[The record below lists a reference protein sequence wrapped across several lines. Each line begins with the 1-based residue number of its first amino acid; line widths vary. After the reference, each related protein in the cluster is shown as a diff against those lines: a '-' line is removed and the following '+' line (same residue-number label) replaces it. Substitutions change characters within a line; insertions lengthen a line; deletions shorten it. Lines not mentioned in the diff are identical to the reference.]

1 MTMPQERIL
10 VVDDEKS
17 MRDFLEILL
26 TKNGYSVKVASSG
39 TDAIRL
45 IEGSDYDLVISD
57 IRMPEMSG
65 LELLRRIKSV
75 QPETIVIMITAY
87 ASTQQAVEAMKE
99 GAYDYLTK
107 PFKVDEIKIILKNA
121 LDKRRLERENLQ
133 LKRELKDKYQFG
145 NIIGSSPEMVKIY
158 RLIERVALTRTN
170 ILISGESGTGKELV
184 ARAIHFNS
192 DRRDKPFVTINCG
205 AIPESLMESELFGHI
220 KGAFTGALCNKMG
233 LFETAHEGTSFLDE
247 IGELPTHV
255 QVKLLRAIQERTFR
269 KVGGTDSIQVNVRI
283 ICATNKILT
292 QEIAEGKFRE
302 DLYYRLNVIQIHM
315 PPLRDRREDIPHL
328 AQFFLDKYNKA
339 LDRKIRKITNEAM
352 ECLLCYHYPGNV
364 RELENVIERCVA
376 LEPSD
381 VILLDTLPD
390 EVRKSRAAPNEV
402 LGNFPS
408 INIPEEGLNLED
420 VVEDFE
426 KRLLLQAMERTNG
439 IKKRA
444 AELLN
449 VSFRSFRYRLEKYGL
464 SNGLDE
470 EEDVDAG
477 AISAHAAQ

>member
-1 MTMPQERIL
+1 MPDKRIL

-26 TKNGYSVKVASSG
+26 TKNGYKVKVASSG
-39 TDAIRL
+39 TDAIQL
-45 IEGSDYDLVISD
+45 IEGADYDLVISD

-87 ASTQQAVEAMKE
+87 ASTQQAVEAMKQ
-99 GAYDYLTK
+99 GAYDYVTK

-121 LDKRRLERENLQ
+121 LEKRRLERENIQ

-158 RLIERVALTRTN
+158 RLIERVAMTRTN

-192 DRRDKPFVTINCG
+192 DRREKSFVTINCG

-220 KGAFTGALCNKMG
+220 KGAFTGALNNKMG
-233 LFETAHEGTSFLDE
+233 LFEVAHEGTTFLDE

-269 KVGGTDSIQVNVRI
+269 RVGGTESIQVNVRI
-283 ICATNKILT
+283 ICATNKNLT
-292 QEIAEGKFRE
+292 EEIAEGKFRE

-315 PPLRDRREDIPHL
+315 PPLRDRREDIVPL

-339 LDRKIRKITNEAM
+339 LAREIRKISNEAM
-352 ECLLCYHYPGNV
+352 ECLLCYNYPGNV

-381 VILLDTLPD
+381 VILLDTLPE

-402 LGNFPS
+402 LGGFPS
-408 INIPEEGLNLED
+408 LNIPDDGLSLEG

-464 SNGLDE
+464 SNGQDE
-470 EEDVDAG
+470 EEDADTGTISAG
-477 AISAHAAQ
+477 AAQ